1 MAEPPDPRAAPSPR
15 RPGRGRSRLAFALGG
30 VSALAAVAAGGLGF
44 IASGLFDV
52 AGTRPHDPLTYWA
65 TRSTMEASVRRHAR
79 AVTAPDR
86 FTAEQAAAGF
96 RIYDAQCVQ
105 CHGAPGF
112 DARARWT
119 DGLNPTPPYLLDSP
133 EAWSRGELYWIIKH
147 GLKMTGMPAWTQV
160 CRDDEI
166 WSLVAFLEA
175 MPRLDSQGYARLRA
189 EQAAARAPVGCGA
202 GPPG

>member
-79 AVTAPDR
+79 A
-86 FTAEQAAAGF
+86 
-96 RIYDAQCVQ
+96 
-105 CHGAPGF
+105 HGI
-112 DARARWT
+112 AR
-119 DGLNPTPPYLLDSP
+119 
-133 EAWSRGELYWIIKH
+133 
-147 GLKMTGMPAWTQV
+147 
-160 CRDDEI
+160 
-166 WSLVAFLEA
+166 
-175 MPRLDSQGYARLRA
+175 
-189 EQAAARAPVGCGA
+189 
-202 GPPG
+202 